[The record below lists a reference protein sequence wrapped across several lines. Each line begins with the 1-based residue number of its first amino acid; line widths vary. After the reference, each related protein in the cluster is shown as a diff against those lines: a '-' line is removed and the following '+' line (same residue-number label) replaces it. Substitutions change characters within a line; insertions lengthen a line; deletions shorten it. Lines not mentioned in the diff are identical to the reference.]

1 MIERIEHLA
10 HISVARGCGFAA
22 LGILTFFI
30 GMSPDLV
37 AAFKSAGYLSLL
49 ACTVLLLKAG
59 YAPRQPYRRTELWVM
74 LKPGERP
81 DALVAQRI
89 ISTVLRE
96 AYLRFA
102 KQAALLS
109 TLFLVCGVVGSL
121 TRVT

>member
-1 MIERIEHLA
+1 MIDRIEHLA

-37 AAFKSAGYLSLL
+37 AAFKSAGYLTLL
-49 ACTVLLLKAG
+49 ACAVLLLKAG
-59 YAPRQPYRRTELWVM
+59 FAPRQHYRRTELWVM
-74 LKPGERP
+74 LKPDERP
-81 DALVAQRI
+81 DASIAQRL

-102 KQAALLS
+102 KQAAILS
-109 TLFLVCGVVGSL
+109 AMFLACGVVGG
-121 TRVT
+121 VIQA

>member
-30 GMSPDLV
+30 GMSSDPV
-37 AAFKSAGYLSLL
+37 VAFKSAGYLTLL
-49 ACTVLLLKAG
+49 ACSVLLLKAG
-59 YAPRQPYRRTELWVM
+59 LATRQPYRRTELWVM
-74 LKPGERP
+74 LKPDERP
-81 DALVAQRI
+81 DASVAQRL

-96 AYLRFA
+96 VYLHFA

-109 TLFLVCGVVGSL
+109 VMFLACGVFGGL
-121 TRVT
+121 LQA